1 MTSLS
6 VGCHNDN
13 AEKADG
19 LPDTYGDPTL
29 SRRSSSG
36 CAQSS
41 PDRAEGRIEKLGT
54 PILGS
59 TEEIAPPFPSARLGK
74 RRIRREIRR
83 DIEKGMPSIYSVMMP
98 LGSILPKRT
107 RYLFRRNQHH
117 HFYRRSVQ
125 LFEKLMGCGPEFFE
139 RRHSICLG
147 RCSPQLRNTYFSM
160 SGVPRATAI
169 PKSRTAGKFIS

>member
-29 SRRSSSG
+29 STRSSTG
-36 CAQSS
+36 GAQSS

-59 TEEIAPPFPSARLGK
+59 PVIDPSHKRDRPPF
-74 RRIRREIRR
+74 
-83 DIEKGMPSIYSVMMP
+83 
-98 LGSILPKRT
+98 
-107 RYLFRRNQHH
+107 F
-117 HFYRRSVQ
+117 
-125 LFEKLMGCGPEFFE
+125 
-139 RRHSICLG
+139 
-147 RCSPQLRNTYFSM
+147 
-160 SGVPRATAI
+160 
-169 PKSRTAGKFIS
+169 

>member
-41 PDRAEGRIEKLGT
+41 PDRAEGRIEKLGD
-54 PILGS
+54 PDPRLNRGNRS
-59 TEEIAPPFPSARLGK
+59 TLSFRPLREEADSP
-74 RRIRREIRR
+74 
-83 DIEKGMPSIYSVMMP
+83 
-98 LGSILPKRT
+98 
-107 RYLFRRNQHH
+107 RN
-117 HFYRRSVQ
+117 
-125 LFEKLMGCGPEFFE
+125 P
-139 RRHSICLG
+139 
-147 RCSPQLRNTYFSM
+147 
-160 SGVPRATAI
+160 
-169 PKSRTAGKFIS
+169 